1 MSAILRAI
9 SVSVT
14 PSDFKEDAY
23 SSRMP
28 SLVMDGFWVRTFTV
42 NTFRKSGKKS
52 KGLEAERQRIDEE
65 IADIERPISTPWTP
79 MCFIFDLGSI
89 YQAGR
94 PGSIRLSSRRQPG
107 PIQRW
112 KGLTI
117 ISVGIVYHSR
127 LWRLP
132 PGEIDE
138 R

>member
-52 KGLEAERQRIDEE
+52 NSGFCPNACEQKKTAAKPTHAMPTECPLFISDDFPRRSLFQHLGLIPLRNSVA
-65 IADIERPISTPWTP
+65 
-79 MCFIFDLGSI
+79 
-89 YQAGR
+89 
-94 PGSIRLSSRRQPG
+94 RRNPTAQPCPTCG
-107 PIQRW
+107 
-112 KGLTI
+112 
-117 ISVGIVYHSR
+117 V
-127 LWRLP
+127 
-132 PGEIDE
+132 
-138 R
+138 